1 MPIGY
6 LVRMPVIVPQTPK
19 SQRPMFRAQRAERL
33 RETNEQSSTQSG
45 NYEEQDE
52 WNFESEEED
61 LYPLP
66 QLTFQRTGLWDRPSE
81 SENALPAPSD
91 TPVVTVEGPSVPGV
105 SEEEDE
111 QEELVQSGETEN
123 PLSPVPEPVVDTELE
138 EGYILASSVLDNE
151 VESICEPKE
160 CRKVKPVIRLSYDDL
175 GKPTDRPIT
184 IIHRGMIIQIY
195 NQ

>member
-1 MPIGY
+1 M
-6 LVRMPVIVPQTPK
+6 T
-19 SQRPMFRAQRAERL
+19 RAQRAERL
-33 RETNEQSSTQSG
+33 RETNEQSSAQSG
-45 NYEEQDE
+45 NYE
-52 WNFESEEED
+52 ESEEED

-66 QLTFQRTGLWDRPSE
+66 QLTSQRTGLWDRPIE

-91 TPVVTVEGPSVPGV
+91 TPIVTVEGPPVPDV

-138 EGYILASSVLDNE
+138 EGDVLVSSVLDNK
-151 VESICEPKE
+151 SICEPKE
-160 CRKVKPVIRLSYDDL
+160 HRKVKPVINLSYDEL

-184 IIHRGMIIQIY
+184 IILY
-195 NQ
+195 V